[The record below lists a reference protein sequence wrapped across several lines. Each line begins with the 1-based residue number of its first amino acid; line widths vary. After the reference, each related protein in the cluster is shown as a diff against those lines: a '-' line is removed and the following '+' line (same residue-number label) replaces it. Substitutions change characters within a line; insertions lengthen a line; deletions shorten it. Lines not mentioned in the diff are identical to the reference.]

1 MSHLITLMYHSIYSN
16 DDEWNQ
22 IKPEDQPYALH
33 IDTFNLHMDY
43 LKSNAFNIVD
53 PNACHSL
60 QNLPEDLPGKS
71 VLITF
76 DDGHIGFYKY
86 AFPSLIQRHLSAI
99 FFITSDLINQPKPT
113 EYCSWSQL
121 KEMADAG
128 MSIQSHGKS
137 HDFFADMNHQTST
150 LEFKTSLKEIEEKT
164 GCKVSAIS
172 FPGGRYSQKN
182 IQCGQLIGYSYFF
195 TSDFG
200 FNKTSDLINGGVFF
214 RHAIRVNT
222 DLPRFINLLNING
235 TEYYKSKTIFLVKK
249 MLKLV
254 IGNKNYH
261 RLYKFIS

>member
-1 MSHLITLMYHSIYSN
+1 MYHSIYSN
-16 DDEWNQ
+16 DDEWQQ

-43 LKSNAFNIVD
+43 LINSAFNIVD
-53 PNACHSL
+53 PNDYLAS
-60 QNLPEDLPGKS
+60 QNLPESS

-86 AFPSLIQRHLSAI
+86 AFPSLAQRQLSAI

-121 KEMADAG
+121 KEMADAR

-137 HDFFADMNHQTST
+137 HDFFADMDHQTST
-150 LEFKTSLKEIEEKT
+150 LEFKSSMEEIEEKT
-164 GCKVSAIS
+164 GCKVLAIS
-172 FPGGRYSQKN
+172 FPGGRYNQKN
-182 IQCGQLIGYSYFF
+182 IQCGQLMGYSHFF

-200 FNKTSDLINGGVFF
+200 FNKTDDLVNGGIFY

-222 DLPRFINLLNING
+222 DLPRFISLLNISG
-235 TEYYKSKTIFLVKK
+235 SEYYRSKTIFLIKK
-249 MLKLV
+249 MLKLI

-261 RLYKFIS
+261 RLYKLIS